1 VTTTTTLYAA
11 AVAAYFLGCIAYLLL
26 RKLSSATTDPS
37 LEEIRLSC
45 QAWWQP
51 NQPFNRLLD
60 PIMSRFPGESGRF
73 EAEIRVIQRTQRRV
87 FRYYLHDMVQDFDII
102 HRALRYLLTQSST
115 DRPDLASVIARQ
127 RIQFYRCLLV
137 IQFRLALHACGF
149 DTVPTLDLVSALQ
162 SLQNE
167 LPQLMPATAMSPA

>member
-1 VTTTTTLYAA
+1 MSTTTILCAA
-11 AVAAYFLGCIAYLLL
+11 AVGAYFLGCIVYLLL
-26 RKLSSATTDPS
+26 RKLSGATTDPS

-51 NQPFNRLLD
+51 NHPFNRLLD
-60 PIMSRFPGESGRF
+60 PNEISFLRDSGLS
-73 EAEIRVIQRTQRRV
+73 EAKIRIFRRTRRRV
-87 FRYYLHDMVQDFDII
+87 FRYYLHDIVQDFYTVD
-102 HRALRYLLTQSST
+102 RALRYLLTQSST

-149 DTVPTLDLVSALQ
+149 DSVPTLDLASALQ

-167 LPQLMPATAMSPA
+167 LHQLMPATAMSPG